1 MFYIKNKAWKKVMQ
15 YSEAAYN
22 KHKSEISGMLLAT
35 QDNDGDWEVHS
46 PVILK
51 QTVSSGNTTLDK
63 EELAKYYAKI
73 GKKYNGKVKF
83 VWWHSHHTMSAFW
96 SGTDNKAIEEY
107 ADGDW
112 SLALVVNLKEEYKFR
127 VSYWNPIESHED
139 IDLLFIDNN
148 NEPTKTIME
157 EVNALCTTSI
167 YRNYPKRHNNI
178 KKDKEM
184 EAWNQSFND
193 YDDRYY
199 PSIYD
204 KQYDLWDDSD
214 YLEAIN
220 FIDSL
225 NGKYFTGLINYEEWK
240 EQVVSY
246 NTKKLKKE
254 NFYVEVI
261 SEKVLDQR
269 CIADVPV
276 SFLKFTHGALV

>member
-1 MFYIKNKAWKKVMQ
+1 
-15 YSEAAYN
+15 
-22 KHKSEISGMLLAT
+22 
-35 QDNDGDWEVHS
+35 
-46 PVILK
+46 
-51 QTVSSGNTTLDK
+51 
-63 EELAKYYAKI
+63 
-73 GKKYNGKVKF
+73 
-83 VWWHSHHTMSAFW
+83 
-96 SGTDNKAIEEY
+96 
-107 ADGDW
+107 
-112 SLALVVNLKEEYKFR
+112 
-127 VSYWNPIESHED
+127 
-139 IDLLFIDNN
+139 
-148 NEPTKTIME
+148 
-157 EVNALCTTSI
+157 
-167 YRNYPKRHNNI
+167 
-178 KKDKEM
+178 M